1 MEEFSTSIES
11 FWVTIS
17 LLLIFELIS
26 LILSFF
32 IFIIIYASIVIAF
45 LVINHRMSYVDVYT
59 EAVVIS
65 MFEEWH
71 VMYWTKPRAIIGPVL
86 LILWLLTKQI
96 NWLELLTWRFRAVD
110 FISSFTFIVR
120 YAKYVFLLVLLG
132 LFTDRNCAF
141 PYPFIYFS

>member
-1 MEEFSTSIES
+1 MEEHSTSIAS

-17 LLLIFELIS
+17 LLLIFELIL

-45 LVINHRMSYVDVYT
+45 LVINHLMTYVDVYT

-71 VMYWTKPRAIIGPVL
+71 V
-86 LILWLLTKQI
+86 
-96 NWLELLTWRFRAVD
+96 
-110 FISSFTFIVR
+110 R
-120 YAKYVFLLVLLG
+120 Y
-132 LFTDRNCAF
+132 
-141 PYPFIYFS
+141 